1 MIMLH
6 RSLPRRIF
14 LKLVGQLVVM
24 AATLRIRPTL
34 ALQHPQAAVKAQGYG
49 VGAYNEGEYPGYKM
63 YLPLINKET
72 Q

>member
-6 RSLPRRIF
+6 RSLQRRTF
-14 LKLVGQLVVM
+14 LKLVGQLL
-24 AATLRIRPTL
+24 AITASLRIRPTH
-34 ALQHPQAAVKAQGYG
+34 AVQHPQAVVKVRGYG

-63 YLPLINKET
+63 YLPLINKEN